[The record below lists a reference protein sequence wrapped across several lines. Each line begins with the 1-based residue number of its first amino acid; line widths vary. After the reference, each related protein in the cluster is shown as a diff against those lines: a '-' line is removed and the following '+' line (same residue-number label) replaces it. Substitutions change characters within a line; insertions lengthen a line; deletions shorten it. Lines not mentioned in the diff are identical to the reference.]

1 MFLYTQLVFYA
12 CTITNISKLTYMSTE
27 KKNNLPKRQKS
38 KIENHIFLKYFLN
51 NAFYNNVD
59 FTEKVGIYVKV

>member
-12 CTITNISKLTYMSTE
+12 CTITIMIKLTYMSTE
-27 KKNNLPKRQKS
+27 KKNNLPKLQQS
-38 KIENHIFLKYFLN
+38 KKENRMFLKYSLN

-59 FTEKVGIYVKV
+59 FTEKVGIYDKA